1 MERDNKYV
9 GCRYQTKNCGE
20 VEVISYKS
28 YSKVEILFLQTGNI
42 VTTNMGNVKLG
53 QVRDRSFGNISGG
66 CSLGKL
72 ELKTELL
79 YKKSYV
85 TWEMSYLGAT
95 EVKRKHTLSVK
106 CQTIS
111 KTMKTLRSGGLIK

>member
-72 ELKTELL
+72 D
-79 YKKSYV
+79 
-85 TWEMSYLGAT
+85 LGAT